1 MKFYK
6 PAERVD
12 PNPEGVYA
20 CPFCKGR
27 VFGLPTTDYIVCVP
41 GLAHAQFDKDHNL
54 LNGNPAARKGA
65 GK

>member
-6 PAERVD
+6 PTEEVE

-20 CPFCKGR
+20 CPFCKEK
-27 VFGLPTTDYIVCVP
+27 VFGLPTTDYIVCVT
-41 GLAHAQFDKDHNL
+41 GLAHAQFDKGRNL

-65 GK
+65 EK